1 MEFPTTAMT
10 ENAQH
15 GLLQVRTIREEI
27 KNLWVEVE
35 NSNDIGF
42 LIEIVQQY
50 SGYLT
55 YLQEE
60 EQSILPFITSSKTHI
75 EICSEIVKVEE
86 AREALRLN
94 NKEGIPMGKADK
106 LAAIATRKLR
116 EELTLARKARNEY
129 EDLYTDLRGFR
140 TVVEGQKMT
149 IHQKIKNLME
159 EYKHSP
165 HRVER

>member
-1 MEFPTTAMT
+1 MEFPTTDNDMT
-10 ENAQH
+10 AH
-15 GLLQVRTIREEI
+15 GLPQVRTIREEI
-27 KNLWVEVE
+27 KALWAEVE
-35 NSNDIGF
+35 SSNDIGY
-42 LIEIVQQY
+42 LIDIVQQY
-50 SGYLT
+50 AGYLT

-60 EQSILPFITSSKTHI
+60 EQSILPFITNAKTHI
-75 EICSEIVKVEE
+75 EICAEIVKVEE

-94 NKEGIPMGKADK
+94 NNESVPMGKADK
-106 LAAIATRKLR
+106 LATISTRKLR
-116 EELTLARKARNEY
+116 EELRLARKARNEY

>member
-1 MEFPTTAMT
+1 MEFPTKAMT
-10 ENAQH
+10 EDTQH
-15 GLLQVRTIREEI
+15 GLPQVRTIREEI
-27 KNLWVEVE
+27 KSLWVEVE

-60 EQSILPFITSSKTHI
+60 EQSILPLITDAKSHLENCTDDLKMQ
-75 EICSEIVKVEE
+75 E
-86 AREALRLN
+86 AREAVRLN
-94 NKEGIPMGKADK
+94 ESGIPMGKADK
-106 LAAIATRKLR
+106 LAAIATENIRKQ
-116 EELTLARKARNEY
+116 LTLARKARNKY